1 MQVIDTL
8 LGLGPMRDIA
18 IGDPISSASASLG
31 VDNRR
36 GPPQLVACSGQGR
49 QGSLTVLR
57 RTLVPELIVQVPLT
71 GSLCQQW
78 QPPPIKQWLLDLAC
92 RHQEQVC
99 TREAITGALTD
110 KSQ

>member
-1 MQVIDTL
+1 MQVVDTL

-36 GPPQLVACSGQGR
+36 GPPQLVACSGQGK

-71 GSLCQQW
+71 GM
-78 QPPPIKQWLLDLAC
+78 PLAAVTTAPQKHLSGF
-92 RHQEQVC
+92 R
-99 TREAITGALTD
+99 T
-110 KSQ
+110 

>member
-8 LGLGPMRDIA
+8 LSLGPMRDIA

-36 GPPQLVACSGQGR
+36 GPPQLVACSGQGNA
-49 QGSLTVLR
+49 GSLTVLR

-71 GSLCQQW
+71 GMLMPAVTT
-78 QPPPIKQWLLDLAC
+78 PPSSIHQDFSSQHTGIK
-92 RHQEQVC
+92 
-99 TREAITGALTD
+99 RECVGKTPY
-110 KSQ
+110 